1 MAFNSEQRRN
11 VQNLRQFYETWR
23 DVSRELSQLPGGMY
37 WKVSNSREYLYK
49 YLTTAGVKQVT
60 SVGPRTLATE
70 EIIGEFQKKKKD
82 LQDRLAGIRE
92 RIDILA
98 PIMKRLSLPAIDET
112 AGRVLRAIDV
122 EGYLGKHLLVIGTYA
137 MTAYEMAAE
146 NRFAQGF
153 DATEDLDFTMASD
166 PATVSNSDL
175 PRKLLLTLREVDR
188 SFTVN
193 IGSAKTVV
201 NRSGYRVD
209 LLISNELA
217 VAMQGAL
224 PWKPEVLEGQN
235 WLSLGAQLEELVID
249 HSGWPVMVVAPD
261 PRYFA
266 LHKLW
271 LSRRPKRIR
280 ERKAPKD
287 AQQGRTLLQVIQR
300 DMPDY
305 AMDEAFVQSLPT
317 PLKEAWEAERSVREK
332 ELTTAQKGRN
342 QVDPR

>member
-1 MAFNSEQRRN
+1 MAFNTEQRRN

-23 DVSRELSQLPGGMY
+23 GVSRELSQLPGGMY

-60 SVGPRTLATE
+60 SVGPRTPATE
-70 EIIGEFQKKKKD
+70 QIAGEFEHKKKD
-82 LQDRLAGIRE
+82 LHDRLAGIRD
-92 RIDILA
+92 RIEILA
-98 PIMKRLSLPAIDET
+98 PIMKRLNLPAIDET
-112 AGRVLRAIDV
+112 AGRILRAFDV
-122 EGYLGKHLLVIGTYA
+122 DAYLGKHLLVIGTYA

-153 DATEDLDFTMASD
+153 DATEDLDFTMALD
-166 PATVSNSDL
+166 PATNSDV
-175 PRKLLLTLREVDR
+175 PRKLLLALREVDR

-217 VAMQGAL
+217 VAMQGAR
-224 PWKPEVLEGQN
+224 PWKPEALEGQD
-235 WLSLGAQLEELVID
+235 WLSLGTPLEELVID
-249 HSGWPVMVVAPD
+249 YSGWPVMVVAPD

-287 AQQGRTLLQVIQR
+287 AQQGKTLLQVIQR

-305 AMDEAFVQSLPT
+305 AMDEAFVESLPT
-317 PLKEAWEAERSVREK
+317 PLKEVWEAECSGLSQRISVQNNSEK
-332 ELTTAQKGRN
+332 S
-342 QVDPR
+342 